1 MTNTFL
7 SGLVQL
13 GAWFRGEMAGQGSQD
28 EGLLR
33 LAEAQNRWFT
43 PDFIRDAMQ
52 AHGRMLH
59 EDILDQWFVRY
70 PNLGWPASPRKVGLV
85 LAGNLPMVGWHDVLC
100 VLASGHSAVVKCSSE
115 DKVLIPAAIKAL
127 DAFTRT
133 G

>member
-13 GAWFRGEMAGQGSQD
+13 GAWFRGEMAGQGSED

-43 PDFIRDAMQ
+43 PAFIRDAMQ
-52 AHGRMLH
+52 AHGRMLQ
-59 EDILDQWFVRY
+59 EDILDQWFGRY
-70 PNLGWPASPRKVGLV
+70 PDMGWPASPRKIGLV

-100 VLASGHSAVVKCSSE
+100 VLASWRRRVARWTWTS
-115 DKVLIPAAIKAL
+115 
-127 DAFTRT
+127 TT
-133 G
+133 